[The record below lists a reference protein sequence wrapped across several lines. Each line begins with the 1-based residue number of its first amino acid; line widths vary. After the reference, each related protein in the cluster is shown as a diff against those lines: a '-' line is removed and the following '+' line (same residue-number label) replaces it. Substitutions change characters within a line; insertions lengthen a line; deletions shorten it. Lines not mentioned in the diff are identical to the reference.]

1 MSYPRHPLHSRRI
14 RIRGISPPAEPGKE
28 AATQAAP
35 NLPKDKPLLVPDLLP
50 LSLPILP
57 QSRASR
63 GVPFG
68 LLCGART
75 PRSGGAARPPG
86 TVGVRPAARA
96 LRPDFISWCPEA
108 VSWAR
113 APAQHVGK
121 PGTRK
126 LALFARR
133 EKRCCGPGGRRG
145 VLAGAGFS
153 SARGPVQNFRPWPG
167 SHGPRSRS
175 QTPPPLPSVLQSLAR
190 PRGHLDARARAQIP
204 RPLPQPWG
212 LE

>member
-28 AATQAAP
+28 AAPQAAP

-133 EKRCCGPGGRRG
+133 ETMLWARGSPRSVGRSWFQLSPR
-145 VLAGAGFS
+145 AGAELPPL
-153 SARGPVQNFRPWPG
+153 ARI
-167 SHGPRSRS
+167 PRSPVPEPNPSPSPKCPPESGPASRS
-175 QTPPPLPSVLQSLAR
+175 P
-190 PRGHLDARARAQIP
+190 GC
-204 RPLPQPWG
+204 
-212 LE
+212 